1 MFNERYFKAEIVRNG
16 LSMKEVARKLNIDES
31 TLYRKIKNNGNF
43 SREEINKLILLL
55 HIEDPKSNFF
65 SEKLA

>member
-16 LSMKEVARKLNIDES
+16 LSMKEVARRLNIDES

-55 HIEDPKSNFF
+55 HIEDPKSIFF
-65 SEKLA
+65 FEKLA

>member
-16 LSMKEVARKLNIDES
+16 LSMKEVARRLNIDES

-55 HIEDPKSNFF
+55 HIEDPKSIFF